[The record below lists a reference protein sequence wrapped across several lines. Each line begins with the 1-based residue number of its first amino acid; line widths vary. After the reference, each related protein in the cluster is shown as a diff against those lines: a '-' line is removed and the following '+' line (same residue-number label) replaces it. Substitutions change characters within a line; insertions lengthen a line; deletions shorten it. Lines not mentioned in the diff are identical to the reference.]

1 MLKDSMEYLPIILP
15 LLTLQLVLMITAL
28 IHLFKHPN
36 VRRGN
41 KVVWVIVVVFVN
53 IFGPILYFLI
63 GRGED

>member
-1 MLKDSMEYLPIILP
+1 
-15 LLTLQLVLMITAL
+15 MITAL